1 MRNRPTSC
9 SILVGYRCNF
19 RCEHC
24 GVSEKRQVSLAKE
37 EILLLIDTINAY
49 RFRTLLFVGG
59 EPTLYIDRI
68 NEILSGIRY
77 APFPKVK
84 ITTNGHFARTK
95 AAALAV
101 LNKFRALS
109 GVQLSYDR
117 FHKVFLKE
125 ANLKNLYSAC
135 RRSGRSFNV
144 MMTVQTPMDLM
155 LLKELKKIG
164 DFPIGIQPIHPIGAA
179 QKNRL
184 QHIYPSFDEAA
195 LQKKCPNNN
204 KLIYLC
210 GEGFT
215 TCCSHLALDG
225 DGGEYVHPTLEGH
238 LNSEF
243 YAIMRA
249 KTFMELIEYFRIP
262 FPKFFQE
269 HSAPCGICKY
279 LFNLRAKSRRRR
291 TRTPGKASFT

>member
-1 MRNRPTSC
+1 MRNRPTSF
-9 SILVGYRCNF
+9 SILVGYKCNF

-24 GVSEKRQVSLAKE
+24 GVSEKRRVSLTRE
-37 EILLLIDTINAY
+37 ETLLLISTINEY
-49 RFRTLLFVGG
+49 RFRSLLFVGG
-59 EPTLYIDRI
+59 EPTLYIDKI
-68 NEILSGIRY
+68 NEILSGVRY
-77 APFPKVK
+77 APSPKVK
-84 ITTNGHFARTK
+84 ITTNGHFARTE

-101 LNKFRALS
+101 LDRFRTLS

-125 ANLKNLYSAC
+125 ENLLNLYSAC

-144 MMTVQTPMDLM
+144 MMTVHTPMDLL
-155 LLKELKKIG
+155 LLKELKEIG
-164 DFPIGIQPIHPIGAA
+164 DFPVGVQPVHPIGAA

-184 QHIYPSFDEAA
+184 QHIYPSFDESV
-195 LQKKCPNNN
+195 LQKKCPNND

-225 DGGEYVHPTLEGH
+225 NSGEYVHPSLEGH

-243 YAIMRA
+243 YTIMRK
-249 KTFMELIEYFRIP
+249 KTFQELIEYFKLP
-262 FPKFFQE
+262 FPEFSPE
-269 HSAPCGICKY
+269 HSAPCAVCKY
-279 LFNLRAKSRRRR
+279 LFSLR
-291 TRTPGKASFT
+291 GKYRKLPSVASL